1 MKRTLALLLLL
12 ATLLSLAACGN
23 DDSIPDGMQLV
34 RGGEKYGYYMYA
46 PEEWTVSCYGEVSTA
61 YASKLDMSS
70 VSYVELPM
78 PEGTLEEYFD
88 ESLKEFPAS
97 SAVNVIEEQSAVAV
111 NFGNSDS
118 AIKYVYEHEYSE
130 NESSENGDRHKFRTM
145 QIFVIYKGRFG
156 IFTFTSPLEHISS
169 AEKVQYDY
177 YTEKISDVVKYFKFT
192 DKGTSDPEPEYETD
206 ADGYRLVSDKSIVK
220 YSLYLPEGME
230 VEHASGITVAT
241 FADSSSITLSTATNT
256 GITFNEYWTVRKD
269 ELSEIVTDIKEIE
282 VDTPTKLGNSKAAY
296 IYEYTFVY
304 NNTTYHTYQVLA
316 KSFLNGY
323 VFTYT
328 ATEENY
334 QTNLDTVMKIA
345 EKVQLQW

>member
-1 MKRTLALLLLL
+1 MKKTLALLLLL
-12 ATLLSLAACGN
+12 ATLFSITACGN
-23 DDSIPDGMQLV
+23 DDGIPDGMQLV

-46 PEEWTVSCYGEVSTA
+46 PEEWTVSGYGEIATA

-70 VSYVELPM
+70 VSYVEIPM
-78 PEGTLEEYFD
+78 PEGTLEEYFN
-88 ESLKEFPAS
+88 ESLNEFPES
-97 SAVNVIEEQSAVAV
+97 SAVKVITQNEEL
-111 NFGNSDS
+111 NFGNADS
-118 AIKYVYEHEYSE
+118 AKKYVYEHEYSE
-130 NESSENGDRHKFRTM
+130 NTSSENGGRHKFRTM
-145 QIFVIYKGRFG
+145 QIFVIYKSRFG

-169 AEKVQYDY
+169 SEKVQYDY
-177 YTEKISDVVKYFKFT
+177 YDEKISNVIKYFKFI
-192 DKGTSDPEPEYETD
+192 DKGTADPEPEYETD
-206 ADGYRLVSDKSIVK
+206 ADGYRLVSDKSKVK
-220 YSLYLPEGME
+220 YSLYLPEGMNI
-230 VEHASGITVAT
+230 EHASGITVAT

-269 ELSEIVTDIKEIE
+269 ELSEIVTNIREIE
-282 VDTPTKLGNSKAAY
+282 LDTPTKLGNSRAAY
-296 IYEYTFVY
+296 LYEYTFVY

-334 QTNLDTVMKIA
+334 NTNLETVMKIA